1 MTPNLMTPDATTPDP
16 RRLPWRRRERGGHR
30 GGHGLPLWTVP
41 PALLGVMF
49 LVLPLVGLLVNVP
62 WTAVP
67 VQLRAPDVRSALYLS
82 LICPIGSTLIA
93 IVLGVPIAWLLARG
107 RFPGRGLVRGLV
119 TLPMILPPVVGG
131 VALLYAFGRGGLV
144 GRWGY
149 REFGISLP
157 YTTLGVMVAS
167 AFVSMPFLVLAV
179 EAGIVQTGVRYEE
192 AAETLGAGRLMV
204 LRRITLPMLAPSLGA
219 GATLCWARALG
230 ELGATLTFAGNLS
243 GTTQTTPL
251 AVFIALQTRPQDAVV
266 LSLVLFVLSLGAL
279 LALRGRRMVGNP

>member
-1 MTPNLMTPDATTPDP
+1 M
-16 RRLPWRRRERGGHR
+16 
-30 GGHGLPLWTVP
+30 VP
-41 PALLGVMF
+41 PALLAVAF
-49 LVLPLVGLLVNVP
+49 LVLPLAGLLANVP
-62 WTAVP
+62 WTDISA
-67 VQLRAPDVRSALYLS
+67 QLRTPDVRNALYLS
-82 LICPIGSTLIA
+82 LICPIGATLLSIA
-93 IVLGVPIAWLLARG
+93 LGVPLAWLLARG

-119 TLPMILPPVVGG
+119 TLPMVLPPVVGG

-157 YTTLGVMVAS
+157 YTTFGVMVAS
-167 AFVSMPFLVLAV
+167 AFVSMPFLILTV
-179 EAGIVQTGVRYEE
+179 EAGIVQTGVRFEE

-204 LRRITLPMLAPSLGA
+204 LRRITLPMLSPSLMA

-251 AVFIALQTRPQDAVV
+251 AVFIALQTKPQDAVV
-266 LSLVLFVLSLGAL
+266 LSLVLFVVSLAVL
-279 LALRGRRMVGNP
+279 LVLRGRRMVGHQ